1 MDDYLAAF
9 SSIVSDRVRYYELV
23 KITIHTSSRKS
34 YILIADRSIFF
45 VTFDLGGVIKNSKI
59 EYDNIKDI
67 VLGEFGNKITLKLN
81 KSPTPL
87 KNESD
92 LGVYEII
99 IETPDYTTLYDK
111 IKIAI
116 DTDYMIKHFNE
127 PKNGSKVTLESN
139 ETILPF
145 YKYKKVTFGGYYF
158 FLKKSFKDTSFN
170 TMYSRRYEDDRGVS
184 MTVNIRDPFPIYC
197 MEHDDPFD
205 LYNYTRRF
213 IDEVKIVQQ
222 PIPTSDSDEANTNE
236 IDDRNLYEILRDE
249 IYYKKMNLN
258 EDVAKWSC
266 YHVLLR
272 TQDKFICYFI
282 LRRLFIPPLLDTCQD
297 ILVRFDLVITPN
309 SMINICNYWNEFCL
323 IVNSFTSNT
332 SHFTW
337 NKELIELRVNN
348 LRFKNEMYKSLK
360 IHFNIVPSYFNLV
373 KGFVVSVLKLL
384 PMQAIDQYIIY
395 KLNDNIDVYT
405 DEPLEYVYQII
416 HYVYGSDYSNQ
427 AIINKFKMRLADF
440 IAFTMDEL
448 VIGNQLL
455 LHIIVEN
462 LSVVD
467 TGSRRKIE
475 SALIFLMHFRSLNFN
490 EKYTDNLFND
500 IFDRYY
506 QPHDEPQHPNEE
518 VTQPTTDAPQKRKD
532 IDWNSITFNYYA
544 TSRLLEEGF
553 INVLFHSEK
562 IEDNGYILFICT
574 LIEKYNDYNL
584 HKRIIRNM
592 LKLPI
597 PLEDVYLPIIPSL
610 VHILKNTGNEKQIM
624 LILSLL
630 INFSYHNDKAKE
642 LMINNN
648 IAIVLN
654 NFVLLENECLLLTLK
669 LILNLTKVNMHQIVF
684 IQTGLLFNLI
694 VALQKY
700 CNGNRDHIELISY
713 IAAIIGHLYNT
724 HVNLQ
729 LNKWEY
735 IVDVMLY
742 VYSNYKGTVEQF
754 NNILFCISKVINTR
768 KLSLKV
774 GKQLIRILLLNLSFV
789 RDNNYIVNI
798 FELLIKLANYVPN
811 CLIMIE
817 NNVTQILEELD
828 VKIDII
834 VQFSIK
840 LSNKIR
846 RKTIHCNI

>member
-87 KNESD
+87 KNDND
-92 LGVYEII
+92 LGVYEIL

-127 PKNGSKVTLESN
+127 PKNKSKVSIKSK

-145 YKYKKVTFGGYYF
+145 YRYKKVTFGGYYF

-184 MTVNIRDPFPIYC
+184 LTVNIKDPFPIYY

-205 LYNYTRRF
+205 LYNYTRRV
-213 IDEVKIVQQ
+213 IEEVKIVQQ
-222 PIPTSDSDEANTNE
+222 PIPTSDSNEASTNG
-236 IDDRNLYEILRDE
+236 IDDRKFYEILRDE

-258 EDVAKWSC
+258 EDVAKWS
-266 YHVLLR
+266 
-272 TQDKFICYFI
+272 
-282 LRRLFIPPLLDTCQD
+282 FIPPLLDTCQD
-297 ILVRFDLVITPN
+297 ILHKYKLSD
-309 SMINICNYWNEFCL
+309 SMVNICNYWNEFCL

-348 LRFKNEMYKSLK
+348 LRFKNEMYKNLK
-360 IHFNIVPSYFNLV
+360 THFNIVPSYFNLV
-373 KGFVVSVLKLL
+373 KGFVVSILKLL

-405 DEPLEYVYQII
+405 DEPLEYVYQIV
-416 HYVYGSDYSNQ
+416 HYLYGSDYSNQ

-462 LSVVD
+462 LSI
-467 TGSRRKIE
+467 KIE

-490 EKYTDNLFND
+490 EKYTDGLFND
-500 IFDRYY
+500 FAR
-506 QPHDEPQHPNEE
+506 
-518 VTQPTTDAPQKRKD
+518 DAPRKRKD

-562 IEDNGYILFICT
+562 IEY
-574 LIEKYNDYNL
+574 
-584 HKRIIRNM
+584 
-592 LKLPI
+592 
-597 PLEDVYLPIIPSL
+597 S
-610 VHILKNTGNEKQIM
+610 NEKLIM
-624 LILSLL
+624 LILSLF

-642 LMINNN
+642 LMVNNN

-654 NFVLLENECLLLTLK
+654 NFVLLEVLRDLIYFSQNECLLLTLK
-669 LILNLTKVNMHQIVF
+669 LILNLTKVKMHQIVF

-694 VALQKY
+694 VALQ
-700 CNGNRDHIELISY
+700 CLTNSFR
-713 IAAIIGHLYNT
+713 
-724 HVNLQ
+724 
-729 LNKWEY
+729 WEY

-742 VYSNYKGTVEQF
+742 VYANYKGTVEQF
-754 NNILFCISKVINTR
+754 NNILFCISKVINNR
-768 KLSLKV
+768 NMSLKV
-774 GKQLIRILLLNLSFV
+774 GRHLIRILLLNLSFV

-817 NNVTQILEELD
+817 NNVTKILEELD
-828 VKIDII
+828 VKVDII

-840 LSNKIR
+840 LSSKIR
-846 RKTIHCNI
+846 RKTIHCSI

>member
-87 KNESD
+87 KNDND
-92 LGVYEII
+92 LGVYEIL

-127 PKNGSKVTLESN
+127 PKNKSKVSIKSK

-145 YKYKKVTFGGYYF
+145 YRYKKVTFGGYYF

-184 MTVNIRDPFPIYC
+184 LTVNIKDPFPIYY

-205 LYNYTRRF
+205 LYNYTRRV
-213 IDEVKIVQQ
+213 IEEVKIVQQ
-222 PIPTSDSDEANTNE
+222 PIPTSDSNEASTNG
-236 IDDRNLYEILRDE
+236 IDDRKFYEILRDE

-258 EDVAKWSC
+258 EDVAKWS
-266 YHVLLR
+266 
-272 TQDKFICYFI
+272 
-282 LRRLFIPPLLDTCQD
+282 FIPPLLDTCQD

-309 SMINICNYWNEFCL
+309 SMVNICNYWNEFCL

-348 LRFKNEMYKSLK
+348 LRFKNEMYKNLK
-360 IHFNIVPSYFNLV
+360 THFNIVPSYFNLV
-373 KGFVVSVLKLL
+373 KGFVVSILKLL

-405 DEPLEYVYQII
+405 DEPLEYVYQIV
-416 HYVYGSDYSNQ
+416 HYLYGSDYSNQ

-462 LSVVD
+462 LSIVE
-467 TGSRRKIE
+467 TGARRKIE

-490 EKYTDNLFND
+490 EKYTDGLFND
-500 IFDRYY
+500 VFDRYY
-506 QPHDEPQHPNEE
+506 RPRDEPQHPNEDI
-518 VTQPTTDAPQKRKD
+518 TQFARDAPRKRKD

-562 IEDNGYILFICT
+562 IEY
-574 LIEKYNDYNL
+574 
-584 HKRIIRNM
+584 
-592 LKLPI
+592 
-597 PLEDVYLPIIPSL
+597 S
-610 VHILKNTGNEKQIM
+610 NEKLIM
-624 LILSLL
+624 LILSLF

-642 LMINNN
+642 LMVNNN

-654 NFVLLENECLLLTLK
+654 NFVLLEVLRDLIYFSQNECLLLTLK
-669 LILNLTKVNMHQIVF
+669 LILNLTKVKMHQIVF

-724 HVNLQ
+724 NVNLQ

-742 VYSNYKGTVEQF
+742 VYANYKGTVEQF
-754 NNILFCISKVINTR
+754 NNILFCISKVINNR
-768 KLSLKV
+768 NMSLKV
-774 GKQLIRILLLNLSFV
+774 GRHLIRILLLNLSFV

-817 NNVTQILEELD
+817 NNVTKILEELD
-828 VKIDII
+828 VKVDII

-840 LSNKIR
+840 LSSKIR
-846 RKTIHCNI
+846 RKTIHCSI